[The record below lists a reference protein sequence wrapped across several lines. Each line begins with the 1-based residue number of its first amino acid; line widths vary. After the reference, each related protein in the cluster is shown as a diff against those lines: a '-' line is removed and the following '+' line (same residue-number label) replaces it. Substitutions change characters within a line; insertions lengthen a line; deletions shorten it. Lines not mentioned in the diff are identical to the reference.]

1 MGAGKIIAGIAA
13 AVVAAE
19 GVAGFVMGSSSKLL
33 RPPGIQSERD
43 FMARCIKCGKCVE
56 ACPYAAI
63 RIAGPS
69 EGSAAGTPFID
80 AREQACRLCPDFP
93 CVEACPTDALRDVAE
108 KHDPHMGYAKIEE
121 DVCIAFKGYRCEV
134 CYRVC
139 PLIDEAITIDFE
151 QREND
156 DIHAKFIPVVHK
168 GVCTGCGL
176 CVERC
181 AVSEPYVPIRIVTLA
196 EDGAHTGGGGKG
208 GGEGGGAGKGGDAGK
223 GNDAGN
229 GNGRGNGESG
239 NEGAKG

>member
-13 AVVAAE
+13 AIVAAE

-196 EDGAHTGGGGKG
+196 EDGVHTGGGGKG
-208 GGEGGGAGKGGDAGK
+208 GGEGGGAGKGNG
-223 GNDAGN
+223 AGN

>member
-13 AVVAAE
+13 AIVAVE

-208 GGEGGGAGKGGDAGK
+208 GGEGGGAGKGSGAGK
-223 GNDAGN
+223 GNGAGN

>member
-13 AVVAAE
+13 AIVAAE

-208 GGEGGGAGKGGDAGK
+208 GGEGGGAGKGSG
-223 GNDAGN
+223 AGN

>member
-13 AVVAAE
+13 AIVAAE

-208 GGEGGGAGKGGDAGK
+208 GGEGGGAGKGNG
-223 GNDAGN
+223 AGN

>member
-13 AVVAAE
+13 AIVAAE

-63 RIAGPS
+63 RIAGLS

-208 GGEGGGAGKGGDAGK
+208 GGEGGGAGKGNG
-223 GNDAGN
+223 AGN

>member
-1 MGAGKIIAGIAA
+1 
-13 AVVAAE
+13 
-19 GVAGFVMGSSSKLL
+19 MGSSSKLL

-108 KHDPHMGYAKIEE
+108 KRDPHMGYAKIEE

-208 GGEGGGAGKGGDAGK
+208 GGEGGGVGKGSGEGSGAGEGNGGGSGAGK
-223 GNDAGN
+223 GNGAGN
-229 GNGRGNGESG
+229 GNGRGNGKGG
-239 NEGAKG
+239 NEGTEG

>member
-13 AVVAAE
+13 AIVAAE

-208 GGEGGGAGKGGDAGK
+208 GGEGGGAGKGSGAGK
-223 GNDAGN
+223 GNGAGN
-229 GNGRGNGESG
+229 GNGRGNDDSG